1 MPLKKILEQLNN
13 FLRKLKEKK
22 TIDSYAL
29 IGGLAISARS
39 KPRATKDVDFL
50 ISTAFEEKFFKEVAS
65 LPDFRAELKK
75 GDFGDPIHLLIRL
88 YGKDQTAIADFI
100 VSHLNWQQEIINGAT
115 EIKLEEEKIPVPLA
129 EDLAILKLKAGSPQD
144 LLDAEELLKA
154 TAQKPEGINF
164 QRLNALAERAQVDKN
179 LAALL
184 EKLKFTSL

>member
-22 TIDSYAL
+22 TIDNYAL

-50 ISTAFEEKFFKEVAS
+50 VSTEFEDKFFKEVAS
-65 LPDFRAELKK
+65 LPGFKAELKK
-75 GDFGDPIHLLIRL
+75 GDSGDPIRVLIRL
-88 YGKDQTAIADFI
+88 YGKDQTAVADFI
-100 VSHLNWQQEIINGAT
+100 ISHLNWQQEVIDNAT
-115 EIKLEEEKIPVPLA
+115 EIELEKEKIPVPQA
-129 EDLAILKLKAGSPQD
+129 EDLVVLKLKAGSPQD

-164 QRLNALAERAQVDKN
+164 ERTNTLAREARVDKN

-184 EKLKFTSL
+184 KKLKLSH